1 MVFLIYNLRRCEW
14 FGDSGAGWG
23 WVVVWGRC
31 GFAFCVCGHSGGF
44 WVGVSGGLYWL
55 CGTLCYWFAL
65 VVGLRCS
72 SGAVLLVL
80 VFDLVWL
87 LC

>member
-1 MVFLIYNLRRCEW
+1 MVWCYRLYLCFLVGWCCVGAVLRSV
-14 FGDSGAGWG
+14 FAGTRG
-23 WVVVWGRC
+23 G
-31 GFAFCVCGHSGGF
+31 FCVD
-44 WVGVSGGLYWL
+44 VSGGLHWL